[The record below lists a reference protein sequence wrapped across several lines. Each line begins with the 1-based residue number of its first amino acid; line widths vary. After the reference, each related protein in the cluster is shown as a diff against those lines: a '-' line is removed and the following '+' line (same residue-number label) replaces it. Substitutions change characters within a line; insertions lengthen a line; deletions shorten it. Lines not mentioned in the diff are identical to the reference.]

1 MFGKMRDD
9 FILDG
14 ASKTYCSCHK
24 ITLQKCELYIKSP
37 YWLKI
42 RKNYYQY
49 KQSDKEYFKYV
60 ICYFLYIMIKLIIIL
75 KIMILNLFPIG
86 KIGIKMKNWEI

>member
-24 ITLQKCELYIKSP
+24 ITLQKCELCIKSP

-49 KQSDKEYFKYV
+49 KQSDKE
-60 ICYFLYIMIKLIIIL
+60 
-75 KIMILNLFPIG
+75 
-86 KIGIKMKNWEI
+86 